1 MTESASKRFLLY
13 QPNHGFGIELFLLES
28 AFEIARALNRTLVI
42 PPMPDLETTNYRR
55 GLDDYFKLGTDW
67 PWVSTE
73 QYRAK
78 YGVNI
83 DLIFHVAPLHRV
95 EYASTVIR
103 DLHPV
108 WLDNIER
115 LTSFV
120 KMGFRAGEVRRVQVD
135 RPLRLTE
142 ISHTF
147 EDERPSVGLSYI
159 HGLVEIANTRYEATA
174 HRPVDSDEFTLRHV
188 PTAVRDNYLR
198 LAHSFAG
205 PGRYAAIHWR
215 RGQNIQQV
223 AKILENVELPTAEAM
238 LRVIPADIDQV
249 IVATDVGLEAFKDFS
264 DDYRIRSFRHEDPQ
278 INAVVDMAL
287 CIDADLFV
295 GVDTSTFSTYIAY
308 VRRARG
314 LRASTLLL

>member
-1 MTESASKRFLLY
+1 MSASERFLLY

-42 PPMPDLETTNYRR
+42 PPMPDLETTKYRR
-55 GLDDYFKLGTDW
+55 GLDDYFKLDTEW

-73 QYRAK
+73 QYRAT
-78 YGVNI
+78 YGDNI
-83 DLIFHVAPLHRV
+83 DLVFHIAPLHRV
-95 EYASTVIR
+95 EYSSPVIR

-108 WLDNIER
+108 WLDNIEH

-120 KMGFRAGEVRRVQVD
+120 KMGFRVGDVRRVQVD
-135 RPLRLTE
+135 RPLRLDE
-142 ISHTF
+142 ISHAF
-147 EDERPSVGLSYI
+147 EDERTSVGLSYI
-159 HGLVEIANTRYEATA
+159 HGVVEIANTRYEATA
-174 HRPVDSDEFTLRHV
+174 HRPADSDELALRHV
-188 PTAVRDNYLR
+188 PTAVRDKYLR

-205 PGRYAAIHWR
+205 AGRYAAVHWR

-223 AKILENVELPTAEAM
+223 AKILEDAELPTAEAM
-238 LRVIPADIDQV
+238 MRAIPADIRQI
-249 IVATDVGLEAFKDFS
+249 IVATDVGLEAFKDAG

-287 CIDADLFV
+287 CIGADLFV

-314 LRASTLLL
+314 RRASTVLL

>member
-1 MTESASKRFLLY
+1 MSASERFLLY

-28 AFEIARALNRTLVI
+28 AFEIARALNRTLVL
-42 PPMPDLETTNYRR
+42 PPMPDLETTKYRR
-55 GLDDYFKLGTDW
+55 SLDDYFRLDTDW
-67 PWVSTE
+67 PWVSTD
-73 QYRAK
+73 QYRAT
-78 YGVNI
+78 YGDKI
-83 DLIFHVAPLHRV
+83 DLVFHITPLHRV
-95 EYASTVIR
+95 EYASPVIR

-120 KMGFRAGEVRRVQVD
+120 KMGFRVGDVRRVQVD
-135 RPLRLTE
+135 RPLRLNE

-159 HGLVEIANTRYEATA
+159 HGLVEIANTRYEVAA
-174 HRPVDSDEFTLRHV
+174 RRPANSDEFMLRHV
-188 PTAVRDNYLR
+188 PTAMRDDYLR
-198 LAHSFAG
+198 LALSFAG
-205 PGRYAAIHWR
+205 PERYAAIHWR

-223 AKILENVELPTAEAM
+223 AKILENIELPTVEAM
-238 LRVIPADIDQV
+238 TRAIPADIHQV

-264 DDYRIRSFRHEDPQ
+264 DGYRIRSFRHEDPQ

-287 CIDADLFV
+287 CIEADLFV

-314 LRASTLLL
+314 LRTSTLLF